1 MLRICNKTLIF
12 LSFIL
17 FLATTPKLVLAAE
30 SCGENNTD
38 NKCGEWGGCEELSR
52 CEITYGWLWSVKD
65 TSCNSDPTCINVDQ
79 SQNNCGKLWTRD
91 ECGPDNGCQYGYMCS
106 EVAND
111 QWACV
116 PPTNPNGLD
125 CTAPPAII
133 DPGSSN
139 PPTSQVPNCGFIT
152 SNSLLAC
159 GCDAA
164 VGGSELHKLTNF
176 SGDYYCCG
184 LILNGN
190 SCYGSQTEY
199 DAALAASTGSSDG
212 SGGNNNDN
220 ADETPDPTPPDIFAG
235 PTSENFNTL
244 NPLKNFSD
252 GSAGLT
258 SPGAI
263 VSRLL
268 QFAFPLAG
276 LILFAELVWGG
287 FEMLIGAT
295 GKGIEAGKQRVTNAL
310 IGFILLF
317 VAYWI
322 FQIVEVIFGV
332 VIL

>member
-1 MLRICNKTLIF
+1 MKKCNFVITLAIFVILLITSRVNTVYALNTCGTIMDDYCLVEGARIIPF
-12 LSFIL
+12 
-17 FLATTPKLVLAAE
+17 
-30 SCGENNTD
+30 GEF
-38 NKCGEWGGCEELSR
+38 
-52 CEITYGWLWSVKD
+52 V
-65 TSCNSDPTCINVDQ
+65 
-79 SQNNCGKLWTRD
+79 NCS
-91 ECGPDNGCQYGYMCS
+91 EDNGTKCCTSFES
-106 EVAND
+106 EV
-111 QWACV
+111 
-116 PPTNPNGLD
+116 
-125 CTAPPAII
+125 CTA
-133 DPGSSN
+133 
-139 PPTSQVPNCGFIT
+139 
-152 SNSLLAC
+152 
-159 GCDAA
+159 
-164 VGGSELHKLTNF
+164 KL
-176 SGDYYCCG
+176 
-184 LILNGN
+184 
-190 SCYGSQTEY
+190 
-199 DAALAASTGSSDG
+199 
-212 SGGNNNDN
+212 
-220 ADETPDPTPPDIFAG
+220 DIFAG
-235 PTSENFNTL
+235 PTGENFNTL